1 MECAPED
8 EFAAVGP
15 NERNSPGQV
24 AATLAIESE
33 TAATVNDVGFGCSGG
48 FSFARF
54 YSSDDTGC
62 FPPTIR
68 TTIEI
73 CDTTVGI
80 QRYDCGNSM
89 EA

>member
-33 TAATVNDVGFGCSGG
+33 TAGTVNDVGFGCSGG
-48 FSFARF
+48 FASRG
-54 YSSDDTGC
+54 S
-62 FPPTIR
+62 IR
-68 TTIEI
+68 AMTPVVFLH
-73 CDTTVGI
+73 DS
-80 QRYDCGNSM
+80 YNHPNL
-89 EA
+89 